1 MYLEKV
7 KNYIN
12 DNLIYDDCKEMIN
25 YHLNLYLSFFLKDD
39 YNLNNIEL
47 KYEEYHKCTYVYL
60 YFDDFNVVFW
70 FRERHCCS
78 VSFDFIKDNIKIK
91 NSLLPKFGIQY
102 SDDDCL
108 YQFNEITVVKDNV
121 LDIKEIK
128 VEKIDLKN
136 SVIEHFDVELPPL
149 DGENNIN
156 IICQII
162 DNIKLK
168 YKNNL
173 VRNREIIKL

>member
-1 MYLEKV
+1 MLEKV

-12 DNLIYDDCKEMIN
+12 DNLIYDDCKEKIN

-78 VSFDFIKDNIKIK
+78 VSFDFIKDNISIK
-91 NSLLPKFGIQY
+91 TSLLPKFYIQY
-102 SDDDCL
+102 IDDNCL
-108 YQFNEITVVKDNV
+108 YQFSEITVIKDSV
-121 LDIKEIK
+121 LDIKEIQI
-128 VEKIDLKN
+128 EKIDLKN
-136 SVIEHFDVELPPL
+136 SVIEYFDVDIPPIE
-149 DGENNIN
+149 GENNIS